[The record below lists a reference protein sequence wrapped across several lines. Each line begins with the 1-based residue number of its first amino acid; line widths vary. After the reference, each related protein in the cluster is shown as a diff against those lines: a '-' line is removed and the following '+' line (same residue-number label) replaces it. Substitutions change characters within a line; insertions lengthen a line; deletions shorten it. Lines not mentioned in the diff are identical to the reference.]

1 MQRIILVVL
10 LTIVTGCSWASQM
23 SYKGRAYLGL
33 TEENLVLNDV
43 SSLKDAGIVI
53 GRVIRENVTGG
64 FADYIDRL
72 VIFKNLNTGQE
83 FNYYDGDYFFMKLA
97 EGQYEIIGFETKM
110 GIPLR
115 SVNGG
120 FKFKVRNGEITYIGN
135 IEGEKIFKRFD
146 KILSRGI
153 SSRVFVSGY
162 YNGGASLFIPRANDN
177 YTFYV
182 IDDKQKL
189 LKQFNSL
196 FPNLSGI
203 EVKTDLMN

>member
-1 MQRIILVVL
+1 MLIVL
-10 LTIVTGCSWASQM
+10 LTLAVGCSNLSQM

-33 TEENLVLNDV
+33 TKENLVLNDV
-43 SSLKDAGIVI
+43 SSLKGFGIVI
-53 GRVIRENVTGG
+53 GRVVRKNVTGG
-64 FADYIDRL
+64 LADYIDRL
-72 VIFKNLNTGQE
+72 VMFRNLSTGQE
-83 FNYYDGDYFFMKLA
+83 FSYYDGDYFFIRLV
-97 EGQYEIIGFETKM
+97 EGQYEIIGFETKR

-115 SVNGG
+115 PINGS

-135 IEGEKIFKRFD
+135 IAGEKAFKSSG
-146 KILSRGI
+146 KISDPGVF
-153 SSRVFVSGY
+153 SKVFVSGR
-162 YNGGASLFIPRANDN
+162 YNGGAALFIPRTNEN

-189 LKQFNSL
+189 LEQFNSL